1 MSLAMG
7 WYAVDGRKWFKG
19 PRINVQ
25 HIGAEDSGSDR
36 AQINE
41 VDDGDMKKM

>member
-7 WYAVDGRKWFKG
+7 WYAISGRKWFKG
-19 PRINVQ
+19 PRINVS
-25 HIGAEDSGSDR
+25 HIKEDSGSDQ

-41 VDDGDMKKM
+41 FANEKTKDN